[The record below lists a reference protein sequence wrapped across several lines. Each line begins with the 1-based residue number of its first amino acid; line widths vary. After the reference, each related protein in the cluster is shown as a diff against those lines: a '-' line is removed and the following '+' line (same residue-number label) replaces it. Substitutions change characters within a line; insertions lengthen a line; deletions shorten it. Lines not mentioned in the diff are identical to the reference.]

1 MSEHIEK
8 LKGLIDMSAHLYCMD
23 LKALPEGKFATS
35 PMGVART
42 PQDIT
47 TEVADFNRMC
57 AAMLAN
63 REHEQS
69 EGMIP
74 DVAAAQVAV
83 QESAAELANTLVG
96 MSDEALRE
104 KVTAPWGQE
113 MTKYDLAQMA
123 AFNTVYHDGQLNY
136 FQALHGDGEMHW
148 HTPE

>member
-8 LKGLIDMSAHLYCMD
+8 LVGLIDTASRLYVMD
-23 LKALPEGKFATS
+23 LRALPANSFTVS

-47 TEVADFNRMC
+47 TEVAGFNRLC
-57 AAMLAN
+57 VDMLAN
-63 REHEQS
+63 REHNDDGRELLA
-69 EGMIP
+69 
-74 DVAAAQVAV
+74 DVATAEVAV
-83 QESAAELANTLVG
+83 QDSAKALSAAVAS
-96 MSDEALRE
+96 MSPEALLE
-104 KVTAPWGQE
+104 PVTAPWGQE

-148 HTPE
+148 S